1 MPFACAFSLLT
12 FVALNYAEGVFL
24 KGSGGDRFKHEHS
37 LDQAVPDFEQFVSA
51 HGRSYPKGSKEYEQ
65 RKIIYEERAA
75 EIRRH
80 NADPERLWTAGVN
93 RMSDFLDSEFRTR
106 LGWRHTTSSDRKG
119 TSEGGSGGSLFASSL
134 LELSSEIRKPLPTE
148 LDWMNLSMASKVPDQ
163 GGCGSCWAVASA
175 NLLSAHFEIT
185 HGRAR
190 DFSVQELVSCTQNPL
205 RCGGTGGCE
214 GATVELALDWA
225 VYNGLGTEGEIPY
238 AAEKGK
244 CDHRP
249 FRKDAKD
256 QGKLD
261 QDGRLLEF
269 VKMPAP
275 PGSSLST
282 SGMLGGQ
289 SLGLK
294 SFRTLETNKY
304 EPLVRALVEQGPVA
318 VTVAASDW
326 SMYSKGIFDQ
336 CKDPTLNHAVLL
348 MGMGQVRGRKTW
360 LVRNSWGESWG
371 EGGYIKLL
379 RTDNEEKNCAVD
391 KSPQDGVACLK
402 GPKQVTV
409 CGTCGILYDSVVPTF
424 GKIPSSLLEGT
435 SAIIDGDW

>member
-1 MPFACAFSLLT
+1 MFRVSAAFLLA
-12 FVALNYAEGVFL
+12 FVAVKSIEGVFL
-24 KGSGGDRFKHEHS
+24 KGSG
-37 LDQAVPDFEQFVSA
+37 LDQALPDFEQFVKA
-51 HGRSYPKGSKEYEQ
+51 QTRSYPKGSKEYKQ
-65 RKIIYEERAA
+65 RKRIYEERVV

-80 NADPERLWTAGVN
+80 NADPERFWSAGVN
-93 RMSDFLDSEFRTR
+93 PMSDFSESEFRTR
-106 LGWRHTTSSDRKG
+106 LGWRHTQSSDRKG
-119 TSEGGSGGSLFASSL
+119 SSESISGGSLFASSL
-134 LELSSEIRKPLPTE
+134 LELSSENHERLPAE
-148 LDWMNLSMASKVPDQ
+148 LDWVNLSMASKVPDQ

-185 HGRAR
+185 HGKPRE
-190 DFSVQELVSCTQNPL
+190 FSVQELVSCVQNPL

-225 VYNGLGTEGEIPY
+225 VYNGLQTDGDIPY
-238 AAEKGK
+238 AADKGT

-249 FRKDAKD
+249 FRKNAKD

-275 PGSSLST
+275 PGSSLSDI
-282 SGMLGGQ
+282 GMLGGQ

-294 SFRTLETNKY
+294 GFRTLETNKY

-326 SMYSKGIFDQ
+326 SMYSKGIFNE

-348 MGMGQVRGRKTW
+348 MGIGKVGERKTW
-360 LVRNSWGESWG
+360 LVRNSWGEAWG
-371 EGGYIKLL
+371 ENGYIRLL
-379 RTDNEEKNCAVD
+379 RTDSEQKNCAVD
-391 KSPQDGVACLK
+391 KSPQDGVACFG

-435 SAIIDGDW
+435 GDIIDGDW